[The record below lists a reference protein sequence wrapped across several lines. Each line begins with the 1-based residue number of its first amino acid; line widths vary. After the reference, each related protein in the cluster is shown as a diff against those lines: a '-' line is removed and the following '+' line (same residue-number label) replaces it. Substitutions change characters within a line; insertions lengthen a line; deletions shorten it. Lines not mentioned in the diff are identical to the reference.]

1 MFYFSL
7 FLRKNFSFYSKLL
20 LQIKKTIYTYFCS
33 KLLETINFLLQNC
46 GKFFCHVL
54 GQKCCLIVCLWKTFF
69 GKKKYFFVQNCWKK
83 LIFLFLFVG
92 ENCTFL
98 FKQFFF
104 SCFCSKV
111 VLECLFLEKYCMF
124 IMFSFFKKS
133 HLRYFFYILVLVK
146 KFNFVVVWKFVFII
160 SQKGVILVFYFYFS
174 LILKTIFSFYSKL
187 LFEIVMFPCERIIS
201 VFAGFIASPL
211 LY

>member
-20 LQIKKTIYTYFCS
+20 LQIKKTIY
-33 KLLETINFLLQNC
+33 II
-46 GKFFCHVL
+46 H
-54 GQKCCLIVCLWKTFF
+54 I
-69 GKKKYFFVQNCWKK
+69 FVQNCWKQ
-83 LIFLFLFVG
+83 LISFCKIVENFFVMFWVKSVVWLFVCG
-92 ENCTFL
+92 
-98 FKQFFF
+98 K
-104 SCFCSKV
+104 
-111 VLECLFLEKYCMF
+111 LFLEKKNIFLFKIVEKKILFCSSLLEKIVLFCSNNFFSHVFVQRWCLNVCFWKNMF